1 MEAEVSEN
9 KAETAMSISAVAFS
23 ARLRAAPITLFQVR

>member
-9 KAETAMSISAVAFS
+9 KAETAISISAEAF
-23 ARLRAAPITLFQVR
+23 LTLTAFFF